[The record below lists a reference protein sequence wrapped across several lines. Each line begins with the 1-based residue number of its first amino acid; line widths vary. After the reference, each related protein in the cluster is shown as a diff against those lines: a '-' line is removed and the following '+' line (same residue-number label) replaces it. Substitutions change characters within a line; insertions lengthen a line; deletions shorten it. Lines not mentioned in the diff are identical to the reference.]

1 LGKEKLF
8 AVECCN
14 EGVDRAAVDEL
25 GAKFFY
31 KELSDDEFLM

>member
-8 AVECCN
+8 AFECCN

-25 GAKFFY
+25 GAKFLY
-31 KELSDDEFLM
+31 KKLSYEEFLM